1 MNIAEKHIV
10 YFLGIGGIGMSA
22 LARWFVHAGH
32 KVAGYDKTPSDLTKQ
47 LQAEGIDISFNE
59 KVTAIPDFVM
69 ADQQKVLVV
78 ITPAIPK
85 DHPQWQFFIE
95 KGYDLQKRAQVLG
108 EITSQGYAI
117 CVAGTHGKTTTTAML
132 SHIFYDNKPSVAAFV
147 GGIMSNYDSNLLI
160 KGKPGLKTIF
170 ICEADEYD
178 RSFHQL
184 HPDLAI
190 ITSADPDHLDVYG
203 DNEAVKKSFQDF
215 SERLP
220 DNGNLI
226 LKSNLTEGFE
236 IRTGI
241 KMTSYGDGEAQARAD
256 NIRIENG
263 CFVFDYKGP
272 NATIANLQLLVPGF
286 HNVENAVAAIT
297 AALACKVS
305 PEAIKESLTTFEGVK
320 RRFQYIL
327 RNDKFI
333 FIDDYAHHPSEL
345 EVFIKSVKS
354 LYPSKKFTAIFQP
367 HLYSRTRDFSD
378 SFAQSL
384 SKVDRLVLLEIYP
397 ARELPIEGVTS
408 AALLEQVPLKDKQLL
423 SKEELQEW
431 VRKESPELLATIGAG
446 DIDRLVEPIKNSLL
460 ER

>member
-1 MNIAEKHIV
+1 LDIAEKHIV

-22 LARWFVHAGH
+22 LARWFVHAGY
-32 KVAGYDKTPSDLTKQ
+32 KVAGYDKTPSNLTKQ
-47 LQAEGIDISFNE
+47 LQDEGIDISFDEN
-59 KVTAIPDFVM
+59 VAAIPDFVVN
-69 ADQQKVLVV
+69 DPHRVLVV

-85 DHPQWQFFIE
+85 DHPQWQYFIA
-95 KGYDLQKRAQVLG
+95 KDYDLQKRAQVLG
-108 EITSQGYAI
+108 KITSQGYAI

-132 SHIFYDNKPSVAAFV
+132 SHIFNESKTSVAAFV
-147 GGIMSNYDSNLLI
+147 GGIMSNYDSNLII
-160 KGKPGLKTIF
+160 KGEPGSETIF

-203 DNEAVKKSFQDF
+203 DNETVKKSFQAF

-220 DNGNLI
+220 ENGKLVLKNNL
-226 LKSNLTEGFE
+226 SAGFE
-236 IRTGI
+236 IRKGI
-241 KMTSYGDGEAQARAD
+241 QMISYGDIEAQARAV
-256 NIRIENG
+256 NIRIEDG
-263 CFVFDYKGP
+263 YFTFDYQGP
-272 NATIANLQLLVPGF
+272 NGTITNIHLLQPGF

-297 AALACKVS
+297 TALLCEIS
-305 PEAIKESLTTFEGVK
+305 PEAIKKALTTFKGVN

-327 RNDKFI
+327 RNDNHV
-333 FIDDYAHHPSEL
+333 FIDDYAHHPREL
-345 EVFIKSVKS
+345 EVFIESVKS

-397 ARELPIEGVTS
+397 ARELPIEGVTA
-408 AALLEQVPLKDKQLL
+408 AALLAKVPLEDKQLL
-423 SKEELQEW
+423 SKEALPGW

-446 DIDRLVEPIKNSLL
+446 DIDRLVEPIKNSLQ